1 MEIKELKKLSKT
13 QLLEMLCAKEK
24 MLTDLKFENESLKN
38 QINDRRITI
47 ENSGSIAEAS
57 LKVNEI
63 FAKAQES
70 ADIYLESLKSKVD
83 EQDKILKEQAD
94 AAKSVCATMI
104 ADAKAQSAKILAGT
118 NERVE
123 QKWANLTARLEEFYS
138 AHAGLLDLLKN
149 SGVDPDKLA

>member
-57 LKVNEI
+57 LKVTEI
-63 FAKAQES
+63 FANAQQS

-104 ADAKAQSAKILAGT
+104 ADAKAQSAKILADT

-138 AHAGLLDLLKN
+138 AHAGLLYLLKN